1 MPTLRDV
8 NALHRHGVI
17 ASARYFSAAS
27 AVRDDSA
34 WARWAL
40 RVILAIGA
48 SHLLAGIVT
57 FFAYNWADM
66 SAFAKF
72 AAVETGLVIALVGAW
87 FAGIARPVGQTLLI
101 AASILVGALLAVI
114 GQTYNTDA
122 DAYTLFVAWTVLILP
137 WTLASRSAA
146 HWTVWLVVLYLALS
160 FYGEQILIPE
170 GRLTESA
177 LEVGLGALAALV
189 LALREVAVR
198 KGLSWLAAGWTRIGL
213 LIATLGLLFWP
224 AAGYLLD
231 WLYGEQDGVFAVL
244 AFVVALA
251 IGAVAY
257 RRWLPDFAATT
268 TVIGF
273 ALLFVIA
280 VGYRVIDEAVGF
292 DGGEGL
298 LVASAGLLVLWSV
311 AAMGLAAKLL
321 QLLRRN
327 LEPQPS

>member
-8 NALHRHGVI
+8 NVLHRHGVI
-17 ASARYFSAAS
+17 ASARYFAAAS
-27 AVRDDSA
+27 AVRDDPA

-40 RVILAIGA
+40 RAILAIGA
-48 SHLLAGIVT
+48 GHLLAGIVT

-114 GQTYNTDA
+114 GQVYNTDA

-137 WTLASRSAA
+137 WTLVSRSAA

-160 FYGEQILIPE
+160 FYGEQVLIPE
-170 GRLTESA
+170 GRVTESA
-177 LEVGLGALAALV
+177 LEVGLGVLAALV
-189 LALREVAVR
+189 LALREAVVR

-224 AAGYLLD
+224 AVGYLLD
-231 WLYGEQDGVFAVL
+231 WLYGEQDGVFAVF
-244 AFVVALA
+244 AFIVALA
-251 IGAVAY
+251 LGAVAY

-273 ALLFVIA
+273 TLLFVIA

-292 DGGEGL
+292 DGDEAL

>member
-1 MPTLRDV
+1 V
-8 NALHRHGVI
+8 
-17 ASARYFSAAS
+17 
-27 AVRDDSA
+27 
-34 WARWAL
+34 
-40 RVILAIGA
+40 
-48 SHLLAGIVT
+48 
-57 FFAYNWADM
+57 
-66 SAFAKF
+66 
-72 AAVETGLVIALVGAW
+72 
-87 FAGIARPVGQTLLI
+87 
-101 AASILVGALLAVI
+101 
-114 GQTYNTDA
+114 
-122 DAYTLFVAWTVLILP
+122 
-137 WTLASRSAA
+137 
-146 HWTVWLVVLYLALS
+146 
-160 FYGEQILIPE
+160 
-170 GRLTESA
+170 
-177 LEVGLGALAALV
+177 LAALV
-189 LALREVAVR
+189 LALREAVVR

-231 WLYGEQDGVFAVL
+231 WLYGDGVFAVL

-251 IGAVAY
+251 LGAVAY

>member
-8 NALHRHGVI
+8 NALRSHGLI
-17 ASARYFSAAS
+17 PAARYFAAAS
-27 AVRDDSA
+27 AVRDERA
-34 WARWAL
+34 WARWAG
-40 RVILAIGA
+40 RAILAIGA
-48 SHLLAGIVT
+48 GHLLAGIVS
-57 FFAYNWADM
+57 FFAYNWHELQAPY
-66 SAFAKF
+66 KF
-72 AAVETGLVIALVGAW
+72 AIVESALVIALAAAW
-87 FAGIARPVGQTLLI
+87 YAGIERAVGQALLI
-101 AASILVGALLAVI
+101 AASILVGVLLAVI
-114 GQTYNTDA
+114 GQVYNTDA
-122 DAYTLFVAWTVLILP
+122 DAFTLFVAWAVLILP

-160 FYGEQILIPE
+160 FYGEQVLIPE
-170 GRLTESA
+170 GRVTELA
-177 LEVGLGALAALV
+177 LEVGLGVLAALV
-189 LALREVAVR
+189 LALREAVVR

-213 LIATLGLLFWP
+213 LIAALGLLFWP
-224 AAGYLLD
+224 AVGYLLD
-231 WLYGEQDGVFAVL
+231 WLYGEQGGVFAVL
-244 AFVVALA
+244 AFIVALA
-251 IGAVAY
+251 LGAVAY

-292 DGGEGL
+292 DGDEAL

-327 LEPQPS
+327 MEPQPS